1 MSKIK
6 SLYRSY
12 CKEREIEF
20 QEYCTGGDKLKEL
33 QEFLKSKLNAD
44 DYFTAEEMLNDLIEG
59 FGLFTGTAANA
70 HSVVHDDKAQYHAS
84 GKQRGGETLQHSDR
98 RA

>member
-12 CKEREIEF
+12 CNEREIEIH
-20 QEYCTGGDKLKEL
+20 EYRTGGNKLNEL

-44 DYFTAEEMLNDLIEG
+44 DYFTAEEILNNLIVEIEEKG
-59 FGLFTGTAANA
+59 FSAGAKYTASLGKELFT
-70 HSVVHDDKAQYHAS
+70 
-84 GKQRGGETLQHSDR
+84 E
-98 RA
+98 

>member
-12 CKEREIEF
+12 CNEREIEF
-20 QEYCTGGDKLKEL
+20 HEYRTGGNKLNEL

-44 DYFTAEEMLNDLIEG
+44 DYFTAEEILNNLIVEIEEKG
-59 FGLFTGTAANA
+59 FSAGAKYTASLGKELFT
-70 HSVVHDDKAQYHAS
+70 
-84 GKQRGGETLQHSDR
+84 E
-98 RA
+98 